1 MLFSTNRIKELR
13 LRIDTFELLT
23 NQDFYIH
30 LVKRKRFLSSFF
42 TRPSGFS
49 RARNP
54 FPLALRTPATQAN
67 HDLARKIGKYKSD
80 DITAAK
86 FFTTPLLCSWQIKL
100 QTTPWLYLHSTD
112 PTKLKLQYYTTPLL
126 PPPLHCVSTTNSVI
140 VHTNIYT
147 CFIENFPWGAF
158 QRQLQKWIQ
167 ALNKLKRLTIHVI

>member
-30 LVKRKRFLSSFF
+30 LVKRKRFLPSFL
-42 TRPSGFS
+42 TRPSRFS

-67 HDLARKIGKYKSD
+67 HDLARKVEKYKSG

-86 FFTTPLLCSWQIKL
+86 YFATPLLCSTPIKL
-100 QTTPWLYLHSTD
+100 QTTPPPPLDFTYTLPD
-112 PTKLKLQYYTTPLL
+112 PTKLKLNYYTTPPLL
-126 PPPLHCVSTTNSVI
+126 PLQSLHFIVSI
-140 VHTNIYT
+140 
-147 CFIENFPWGAF
+147 
-158 QRQLQKWIQ
+158 LQKI
-167 ALNKLKRLTIHVI
+167 A

>member
-112 PTKLKLQYYTTPLL
+112 PTKLKLQYYTTPPL
-126 PPPLHCVSTTNSVI
+126 PPYFIVSL
-140 VHTNIYT
+140 
-147 CFIENFPWGAF
+147 
-158 QRQLQKWIQ
+158 LQIAWLYIQ
-167 ALNKLKRLTIHVI
+167 TYIHALLKTSPEGLFSANYKNEFKH

>member
-30 LVKRKRFLSSFF
+30 LVKRKRFLPSFL
-42 TRPSGFS
+42 TRPSRFS

-67 HDLARKIGKYKSD
+67 HDLARKVEKYKSG

-86 FFTTPLLCSWQIKL
+86 YFATPLLCSTPIKL
-100 QTTPWLYLHSTD
+100 QTTPPPRLTLLTLYLTPQSLNWITILPHPSSHFSHCTLLC
-112 PTKLKLQYYTTPLL
+112 PYY
-126 PPPLHCVSTTNSVI
+126 
-140 VHTNIYT
+140 
-147 CFIENFPWGAF
+147 
-158 QRQLQKWIQ
+158 K
-167 ALNKLKRLTIHVI
+167 K